1 MSRERRMDT
10 KQRGDREGSE
20 ILTSQGKAN
29 GFSVQLSE
37 GRNIT
42 LLKCG
47 AFLGVNR
54 PPFRTKSAGLS
65 E

>member
-1 MSRERRMDT
+1 MSRERGMDT
-10 KQRGDREGSE
+10 EQRDREGSE

-47 AFLGVNR
+47 KPVA
-54 PPFRTKSAGLS
+54 
-65 E
+65 